1 MYIHVCERQN
11 LIWILNK
18 FLQLEILSR
27 VGSEQ
32 YLAGNIDGGQKIT
45 EV

>member
-1 MYIHVCERQN
+1 MHWTSCLLPKLVSQKTIGIRV
-11 LIWILNK
+11 IITA
-18 FLQLEILSR
+18 R

-45 EV
+45 EI

>member
-1 MYIHVCERQN
+1 MFVCSSVRQKDFFAQSTN
-11 LIWILNK
+11 VT
-18 FLQLEILSR
+18 R

>member
-1 MYIHVCERQN
+1 MLGSKKPDIES
-11 LIWILNK
+11 
-18 FLQLEILSR
+18 EAR